1 MRQEVINTS
10 PGGGGG
16 FRDRLPRLA
25 IAVAVL
31 ALAVAM
37 FAAFATSAG
46 PAQAQ
51 TTTTLSILNQPEGG
65 DNTAVP
71 GKLHPT
77 ETLAGPDGTEYPVA
91 HDDSKAYFII
101 SRSGGG
107 SLFSGQFDGVV
118 ARITFA
124 YANGFGSPTLS
135 ERGLLRKFSVGGVGQ
150 SWSLSEVIGMANSGP
165 PDYAETA
172 GPLTMELVPLEGEPY
187 TVSPTESSICIILHD
202 LNGNVTGDDC
212 TGGS

>member
-1 MRQEVINTS
+1 MRQEGINT
-10 PGGGGG
+10 PTGGGAGV
-16 FRDRLPRLA
+16 RNRLPRLA
-25 IAVAVL
+25 MAAVFL

-37 FAAFATSAG
+37 VAVVAG
-46 PAQAQ
+46 SAQAQ
-51 TTTTLSILNQPEGG
+51 TTTTLSILNLPEGG
-65 DNTAVP
+65 DNIAVP

-77 ETLAGPDGTEYPVA
+77 DTLAGPDGTEYPVQ
-91 HDDSKAYFII
+91 HDDSNAYFII

-135 ERGLLRKFSVGGVGQ
+135 DRGLLRKFSVGGAGQ
-150 SWSLSEVIGMANSGP
+150 SWSLSEVIDLANSGP

-172 GPLTMELVPLEGEPY
+172 GPLTMELVPLEGQPY
-187 TVSPTESSICIILHD
+187 TVSPTENSICIILHD